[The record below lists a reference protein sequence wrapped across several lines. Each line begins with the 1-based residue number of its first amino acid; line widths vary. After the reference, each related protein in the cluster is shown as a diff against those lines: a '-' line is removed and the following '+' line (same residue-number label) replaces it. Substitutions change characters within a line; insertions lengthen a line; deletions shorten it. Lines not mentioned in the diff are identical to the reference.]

1 MRLRD
6 EIALITGASGDIG
19 QAIALRFAQE
29 GAKIIVNFA
38 HDESR
43 ASSLVD
49 EIRAMGRD
57 ALAVAADVSSGEQ
70 VKRLVEIAINTFGRI
85 DILLNNASAC
95 SIIVNQSAGV
105 TAEEKLR
112 RLLDVDVKGTFLCCR
127 AVTPVMQSQGAGC
140 IINMGWDHAIT
151 EGMAG
156 IDATM
161 LAGAKG
167 AVHSLSMSLARELA
181 PTIRVNVIA
190 PGWMRD
196 DELSPQT
203 KSLPEA
209 HQQTT
214 PLRRLCEPDDVA
226 EAALYLASPDASF
239 VTGQVIVV
247 NGGDIMY

>member
-6 EIALITGASGDIG
+6 KVALITGASGDIG
-19 QAIALRFAQE
+19 RAITLRFAQE

-38 HDESR
+38 HDERR

-49 EIRAMGRD
+49 EIRATGRD
-57 ALAVAADVSSGEQ
+57 ALAVAADVSSSEQ

-85 DILLNNASAC
+85 DILVNNASAC
-95 SIIVNQSAGV
+95 SITVNQSAGV

-127 AVTPVMQSQGAGC
+127 AITPVMQSQGAGC
-140 IINMGWDHAIT
+140 IINMSRDHAIT
-151 EGMAG
+151 GGMAG
-156 IDATM
+156 TAATM

-190 PGWMRD
+190 PGWIRTGKSV
-196 DELSPQT
+196 ELNNI
-203 KSLPEA
+203 A
-209 HQQTT
+209 I
-214 PLRRLCEPDDVA
+214 PLGRWGEPADVA

-239 VTGQVIVV
+239 VTGQVIMV